1 MFGVKSVDS
10 IVKQFTSMVIDLDV
24 IISQD
29 TATIQKVD
37 EQMLELNAD
46 KAGAQL
52 NQQRAEKIQKNI
64 LALIN

>member
-10 IVKQFTSMVIDLDV
+10 IVKQFTSMLVDLDV
-24 IISQD
+24 IISHD
-29 TATIQKVD
+29 TTTIQKVD
-37 EQMLELNAD
+37 EQVLELNAD